1 MAEWGRKEYKKPW
14 PSRWHVWTWA
24 AFFLSGVF
32 FFGVFCLD
40 YWHGWTAAERLYL
53 LDYLRSGVRGK
64 ASATMTGK
72 YTLLEGVDAKG
83 QAQLILGDE
92 IEPTTGPDGK
102 LAYRLTDDGIKDGLV
117 RLQSTTGMYNE
128 RALHALM
135 GRWVFRHDDIWGYV
149 ARPFGYSLAFFVL
162 ALFVAVP
169 KDRARRM
176 VWKHG
181 RRLRGPELATT
192 AEFNTKLGRSKGLRV
207 HLPDGVAFINEEQS
221 WYDRTFHKALSCWA
235 RIPRDREAMH
245 FLIVGD
251 SGTGK
256 SAAIRQMLAQISD
269 RGEAAIVYD
278 PAMEYLPQFYSEQRG
293 DVVLNPLDARC
304 PFWSP
309 GDEVPHEAEA
319 LTLAASLFPEQGR
332 ENRFFVE
339 APRKIFAHLINL
351 RPTPEQLT
359 YWMCNP
365 HEIDQHVRGTEMAA
379 MIDRGAAAQRSG
391 VLGSLNMVAD
401 AFKLLPKESETQR
414 RWNTVE
420 WAKERKGWVFLTSK
434 PTMRERMRPL
444 ISLWL
449 DLLVLRLM
457 NEGIG
462 GPRKTWFV
470 LDELASLQRL
480 PQLTTAITE
489 NRKSNN
495 PIVLGFQ
502 GKAQVEALYGHV
514 AEAML
519 SQPATKIFLKTSEPY
534 ASEWISKAIGEVEVE
549 RFRESRT
556 RGFPRGRESEQRDIT
571 REPLVM
577 ASEVGGLDPLHGYLK
592 HGNLVVR
599 MRFPY
604 MELASHA
611 EKFVARKMTTPAAA
625 TTATA
630 PATPARGPV
639 EDEPV
644 TQPAPQRKPPQSAPR
659 PVQKK
664 QEQEQPAAVN
674 EQHPFFE

>member
-1 MAEWGRKEYKKPW
+1 
-14 PSRWHVWTWA
+14 
-24 AFFLSGVF
+24 
-32 FFGVFCLD
+32 
-40 YWHGWTAAERLYL
+40 
-53 LDYLRSGVRGK
+53 
-64 ASATMTGK
+64 
-72 YTLLEGVDAKG
+72 
-83 QAQLILGDE
+83 
-92 IEPTTGPDGK
+92 
-102 LAYRLTDDGIKDGLV
+102 
-117 RLQSTTGMYNE
+117 
-128 RALHALM
+128 
-135 GRWVFRHDDIWGYV
+135 
-149 ARPFGYSLAFFVL
+149 
-162 ALFVAVP
+162 
-169 KDRARRM
+169 
-176 VWKHG
+176 
-181 RRLRGPELATT
+181 
-192 AEFNTKLGRSKGLRV
+192 
-207 HLPDGVAFINEEQS
+207 
-221 WYDRTFHKALSCWA
+221 
-235 RIPRDREAMH
+235 
-245 FLIVGD
+245 
-251 SGTGK
+251 
-256 SAAIRQMLAQISD
+256 
-269 RGEAAIVYD
+269 
-278 PAMEYLPQFYSEQRG
+278 
-293 DVVLNPLDARC
+293 
-304 PFWSP
+304 
-309 GDEVPHEAEA
+309 
-319 LTLAASLFPEQGR
+319 
-332 ENRFFVE
+332 
-339 APRKIFAHLINL
+339 
-351 RPTPEQLT
+351 
-359 YWMCNP
+359 MCNP
-365 HEIDQHVRGTEMAA
+365 HEIDKHVRGTEMAA

-401 AFKLLPKESETQR
+401 AFKLLPKEGETQR

-420 WAKERKGWVFLTSK
+420 WAKDRKGWVFLTSK

-502 GKAQVEALYGHV
+502 GKAQVESLYGHV

-534 ASEWISKAIGEVEVE
+534 ASEWISKAIGEIEVE

-604 MELASHA
+604 MELSSHA
-611 EKFVARKMTTPAAA
+611 EKFVERKMTTPAAA

-630 PATPARGPV
+630 PATPASGP
-639 EDEPV
+639 EPV
-644 TQPAPQRKPPQSAPR
+644 TVEEPVMQSAAQRKPPRS
-659 PVQKK
+659 VQKK

>member
-14 PSRWHVWTWA
+14 PSRWPVWTLG
-24 AFFLSGVF
+24 AFFLSGLF

-53 LDYLRSGVRGK
+53 FDYLSSGVKGK
-64 ASATMTGK
+64 ASARATGK

-83 QAQLILGDE
+83 QEQLILGDE

-102 LAYRLTDDGIKDGLV
+102 LAYRLTDEGIKDGLV
-117 RLQSTTGMYNE
+117 RLQSTTGTYNE

-149 ARPFGYSLAFFVL
+149 ARPFYFTLAFFVL
-162 ALFVAVP
+162 ALFVAIP

-176 VWKHG
+176 IWKHG
-181 RRLRGPELATT
+181 RRLRGPELVTT
-192 AEFNTKLGRSKGLRV
+192 AEFNTKLGRSKMLRV
-207 HLPDGVAFINEEQS
+207 HLPDGIAFVNEEQS
-221 WYDRTFHKALSCWA
+221 WYDRTFHKTLSCWA
-235 RIPRDREAMH
+235 RVPREREAMH

-256 SAAIRQMLAQISD
+256 SAAIRQMLAQIAE

-359 YWMCNP
+359 YWMC
-365 HEIDQHVRGTEMAA
+365 HAEEIDKRVVGTEMAA
-379 MIDRGAAAQRSG
+379 MIDRHAAAQRSG

-401 AFKLLPKESETQR
+401 AFKLLPKESETER
-414 RWNTVE
+414 KWNTVE

-457 NEGIG
+457 NEGLG
-462 GPRKTWFV
+462 TPRKTWFV

-495 PIVLGFQ
+495 PMVLGFQ
-502 GKAQVEALYGHV
+502 GKAQVESLYGHV
-514 AEAML
+514 SEAML

-549 RFRESRT
+549 RFRASRT
-556 RGFPRGRESEQRDIT
+556 RGVFGRESEQRDIT

-604 MELASHA
+604 LELAAHT
-611 EKFVARKMTTPAAA
+611 EKFIARQMTTPAAA
-625 TTATA
+625 AATTAA
-630 PATPARGPV
+630 PATPAREP
-639 EDEPV
+639 EPV
-644 TQPAPQRKPPQSAPR
+644 TQSAPQRKPPQR
-659 PVQKK
+659 VQKK
-664 QEQEQPAAVN
+664 QEQEPVRVN
-674 EQHPFFE
+674 EEHPFFE